1 MAPKRNGKKP
11 ITNSSAVP
19 ATSSSAPA
27 SIPRRAPR
35 PLSDPRLL
43 GLETAR
49 GTPPTIRS
57 SEEPLA
63 SQAGPSRP
71 VPSRP
76 QAITGS
82 STFDDESDDEPESF
96 YRNFRGVL
104 SYPLPRV
111 PILPS
116 THTPPM
122 GRNQAIPLVQGAP
135 PPTPPDDIPTP
146 PHRIVRRATPPGPR
160 VAPLTRIREFG
171 PSTPDSAPDHQVSF
185 PPATS
190 STRAARITAASSSS
204 NPRQT
209 TPNPTTPPPARHG
222 ASMITLP
229 DGRRRER
236 QAQDPPGPLLFP
248 LSPDDYEL
256 SLSQR
261 RANVQRLAQV
271 QDPSLR
277 SGWGDSSSSG
287 PSSGSRSAPVSD
299 ERRRIEG
306 ILVGSQLEGSG
317 SGEIAGGEAS
327 AAPPRAQDAEAAET
341 GSPVQRRR
349 RLSMRGQAAEEAGR
363 AALRREGETRAG
375 LRGEGVGASSPSPPV
390 GVMPAEQRRLVTD
403 DRTQRAQAGRGAT
416 RSESG
421 RPSQHPVAAVSQSTP
436 VADVPASTRALQA
449 TDTALFR
456 GQLSA
461 QIAAHV
467 GAAAASRPVASPM
480 APRGGE
486 SGMSVWMPG
495 HRRVASDVSQRSEDS
510 ERSTSTLGQLT
521 NDLAP
526 SQARGVAAGS
536 AVYGRSVIHQGNVHA
551 RTSADAGSNS
561 SAEQTLTQQDATSA
575 TTSNSSARTSSTR
588 ASERHDRED
597 SPVVE
602 HASRRRTNSSAS
614 IEPREGDTYGPTSRR
629 RGAQVRN
636 LTLPSRGGNAA
647 EKKTAVD
654 LPVVPAADDSPSDCS
669 GDGGDSG
676 VSTASS
682 DALGDVVGRGLK
694 NRKGKGK
701 AVVAPSRSERAD
713 RRPLEMKPS
722 AQKVRRD
729 KIRKQMTLKTAVL
742 GIASGQQSTGS
753 LLAQMESRTTGASTR
768 SCQKCKGTG
777 EMKVNCPT
785 CGGRG
790 FEAKFCVR
798 CSETGHYGA
807 DCRKCGGTRIIASV
821 CFVCDHENE
830 ISVRCICRGGRDPN
844 EVVRRKVRIE
854 ERSDEEENE
863 EESTTDEEGSEE
875 DSDDDDDDDE
885 RSEDCDDDDQIAGSE
900 DTSACAHSDD
910 ITTHDHEK

>member
-27 SIPRRAPR
+27 SISRRAPR
-35 PLSDPRLL
+35 PVSDPRLL

-63 SQAGPSRP
+63 SQAGPS
-71 VPSRP
+71 
-76 QAITGS
+76 
-82 STFDDESDDEPESF
+82 TFDDETDDEPESF
-96 YRNFRGVL
+96 YRNFRGVS
-104 SYPLPRV
+104 SYQLPRA

-116 THTPPM
+116 THTPPI
-122 GRNQAIPLVQGAP
+122 GATQAIPLVQGAP

-146 PHRIVRRATPPGPR
+146 PHRIVRRATPPSPR

-190 STRAARITAASSSS
+190 STRAARTTAAASSS

-236 QAQDPPGPLLFP
+236 QAQDPPSPLLFP

-256 SLSQR
+256 SLSRR
-261 RANVQRLAQV
+261 RANIHRLAQV

-287 PSSGSRSAPVSD
+287 PSSGSRSAPASD

-306 ILVGSQLEGSG
+306 LLTGSQLEGSG
-317 SGEIAGGEAS
+317 NAEIADGEVS
-327 AAPPRAQDAEAAET
+327 AAPSGARDAGAAEA
-341 GSPVQRRR
+341 GSPVLRRW

-375 LRGEGVGASSPSPPV
+375 LRGEGVGASSSLPPV
-390 GVMPAEQRRLVTD
+390 GVMLAEQRRLVTD
-403 DRTQRAQAGRGAT
+403 DRTQRVRAGRGAT

-421 RPSQHPVAAVSQSTP
+421 RFLQHPVAAVSQSTP
-436 VADVPASTRALQA
+436 VADVPVPTRALQ
-449 TDTALFR
+449 DSNPALLR
-456 GQLSA
+456 DQLSA

-467 GAAAASRPVASPM
+467 GAAAASRPLASPM

-526 SQARGVAAGS
+526 SQARGMAAGS
-536 AVYGRSVIHQGNVHA
+536 AVYGRSVIHQGNVHIRA
-551 RTSADAGSNS
+551 TAGTSESTGTGAS
-561 SAEQTLTQQDATSA
+561 SASQDARPIAEPRSHA
-575 TTSNSSARTSSTR
+575 GLSNTRTAVSQ
-588 ASERHDRED
+588 ERD
-597 SPVVE
+597 SPHV
-602 HASRRRTNSSAS
+602 ANNSRRGRANSSAS
-614 IEPREGDTYGPTSRR
+614 IEPREGDANGPTSRR
-629 RGAQVRN
+629 RGTQVRRP
-636 LTLPSRGGNAA
+636 LLPAHGVRKAENEAA
-647 EKKTAVD
+647 VA
-654 LPVVPAADDSPSDCS
+654 LSPRPCSDDSKSDCS
-669 GDGGDSG
+669 GGDGDSD

-701 AVVAPSRSERAD
+701 AVAAPSRSERAD

-722 AQKVRRD
+722 AQKLRRD
-729 KIRKQMTLKTAVL
+729 KIRKQMALKSAVL
-742 GIASGQQSTGS
+742 GITSGQQSTGS
-753 LLAQMESRTTGASTR
+753 LLAHMESRTTGASTR

-821 CFVCDHENE
+821 CYVCDHENE
-830 ISVRCICRGGRDPN
+830 ISVSCICRGGRDPN
-844 EVVRRKVRIE
+844 DVVKGKIRIE
-854 ERSDEEENE
+854 ERSNE
-863 EESTTDEEGSEE
+863 EEEEEECTTDEEGSEE
-875 DSDDDDDDDE
+875 DSDDDE
-885 RSEDCDDDDQIAGSE
+885 GSEDYDDDDQIAGSE
-900 DTSACAHSDD
+900 DTSACEHSDD
-910 ITTHDHEK
+910 ITTHDYEKRRRGERLGALGSNSRK